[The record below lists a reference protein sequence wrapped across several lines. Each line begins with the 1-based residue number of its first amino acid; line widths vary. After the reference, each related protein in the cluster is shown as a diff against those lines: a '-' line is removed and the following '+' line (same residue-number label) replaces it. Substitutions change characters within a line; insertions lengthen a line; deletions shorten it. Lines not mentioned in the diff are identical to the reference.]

1 MMKNYSIIVK
11 IMLVLSLFI
20 IIPIITITFIFNY
33 GIMKYSEDEIGRSGL
48 GKLDSARSVTDLL
61 AQTIS
66 NESLHLSLDET
77 LNRLYGMDDIHQAIK
92 DSDNNLMLYQFV
104 SKLSDIVKT
113 NNAYSSVYLYLDN
126 SNYIATSNGV
136 YPKENFPDETWLK
149 SYIKS
154 KELGEPLSW
163 TNQRP
168 NDTNGNSSVVSY
180 IFPLAY
186 TTNLKGSI
194 TINVY
199 ESRLSNLINSNNYDI
214 GDFISVIN
222 SKGEVIS
229 SVDKTMLNKNLSN
242 VSYISRILNSEIDRG
257 HFIESINGKRFLITY
272 LKTGADSWTFVGVFS
287 LNALTTKVNSLKMS
301 IIYISIFLLVI
312 FVLLSYVIS
321 RRLFNPVKKLVQEIK
336 SRKGIDIIGNGNE
349 FTLLSK
355 TFDAMIKQ
363 EDQLFRTIEKDHKN
377 LRENY
382 MLSLLRG
389 KPSITEDE
397 MHLFPLK
404 NTLCCVIYIDKYND
418 FISNFT
424 YEHQYYLK
432 SVILNLS
439 EEKVGESYKCSGVVL
454 DGDKVVL
461 IVNISDEEIT
471 NVTAVLK
478 NAFLIVQQEVAKVI
492 ETTIS
497 VCLGG
502 IYHDILNIRNSYNDA
517 QNLIKQRFMMGHE
530 AFIIQKEESSDNNK
544 YFYPFSIEKQIFNN
558 IDIGSKDALLISLSC
573 FFDEIKQNKNLSYD
587 NVMLILN
594 QLLGNTIKYL
604 LDLNIS
610 VSKIFGNDFNIYS
623 KLAEI
628 DTLDEAGLF
637 LSNIYLQIIEY
648 NDKFK
653 VEGKSHIGKILDYIH
668 KNYKKDIAIN
678 TLAEHVGLSY
688 SHVRKIFNDETGENI
703 VNYINNMRIEEAQRL
718 LRQTNMNINDI
729 ALSLGYN
736 NKQSFNRFF
745 KKYVGINPGE
755 YRSIKVN

>member
-11 IMLVLSLFI
+11 LMIVLSLFI
-20 IIPIITITFIFNY
+20 IIPLITITFIFNY

-61 AQTIS
+61 TQTIN

-77 LNRLYGMDDIHQAIK
+77 LNKLYGMDDIHEAIK

-104 SKLSDIVKT
+104 SKLSDIVRT

-126 SNYIATSNGV
+126 SNYVATSNGV
-136 YPKENFPDETWLK
+136 YPKDNFPVDTWLK

-163 TNQRP
+163 TNPRP
-168 NDTNGNSSVVSY
+168 SDTNGSTSVISY
-180 IFPLAY
+180 IFPLTY

-199 ESRLSNLINSNNYDI
+199 ESRLSNLINSNNYDV

-229 SVDKTMLNKNLSN
+229 SVDKTMLNKNMSK
-242 VSYISRILNSEIDRG
+242 VSYISKVLSSSVDRG

-272 LKTGADSWTFVGVFS
+272 LKTGAENWTFVGVFS
-287 LNALTTKVNSLKMS
+287 LNTLTTKVNSLKMS
-301 IIYISIFLLVI
+301 IIYITIFLLVL

-382 MLSLLRG
+382 LLSLLRG

-404 NTLCCVIYIDKYND
+404 NILCCVIYIDKYTD
-418 FISNFT
+418 FASNFS

-439 EEKVGESYKCSGVVL
+439 EEKVGETYMCSGVVL

-461 IVNISDEEIT
+461 IINFHDEDLIT
-471 NVTAVLK
+471 VTSVLK
-478 NAFLIVQQEVAKVI
+478 NAFSIVQKEAAKVI

-502 IYHDILNIRNSYNDA
+502 IYHDILNIRNSYNEA
-517 QNLIKQRFMMGHE
+517 QNLIKQRFIRGHE
-530 AFIIQKEESSDNNK
+530 AFVYQKEEISDTNK
-544 YFYPFSIEKQIFNN
+544 YFYPFNIEKQIFNN
-558 IDIGSKDALLISLSC
+558 IDIGSKDSLLISLTC
-573 FFDEIKQNKNLSYD
+573 FFDEIKQNKNISYD

-610 VSKIFGNDFNIYS
+610 VSKVFGNDFNIYS

-628 DTLDEAGLF
+628 ETLDEASLF

-648 NDKFK
+648 NEKFK
-653 VEGKSHIGKILDYIH
+653 VEGKTHIMKILDYIH
-668 KNYKKDIAIN
+668 ENYKKDIAIN

-755 YRSIKVN
+755 YRSIKAN